1 MSTSIEIQLRPMW
14 LDNGDSRERYHV
26 DCVDV
31 DKYLHG
37 KIFRKTI
44 DNTLYEIRFEKEY
57 IRIHDDKP
65 PRCKFMLKISKGK
78 KHQKE
83 RMLKGLKILGEFSE
97 EVRKAI
103 VEKQKERNEWLS
115 QDTLAF
121 SI

>member
-1 MSTSIEIQLRPMW
+1 MNSSIELRLRPIW
-14 LDNGDSRERYHV
+14 LDNGGSRERYHV
-26 DCVDV
+26 DFVSVDR
-31 DKYLHG
+31 YLYN

-44 DNTLYEIRFEKEY
+44 NNTLYEVRFEKEY
-57 IRIHDDKP
+57 IRIHDDNP

-115 QDTLAF
+115 QDTLVF